1 MDRHD
6 ITHAV
11 LLIAYLFVYVHDS
24 SARPAVANSV
34 VAIATGGNALLVCSA
49 EFEKCHGAGDEGV
62 GGMHPKGLHRPV
74 LCSSQG
80 AQTQI
85 SRQ

>member
-1 MDRHD
+1 M
-6 ITHAV
+6 
-11 LLIAYLFVYVHDS
+11 LLITYLFLSVCTTRAT

-34 VAIATGGNALLVCSA
+34 VAIATGGDALLVCSA
-49 EFEKCHGAGDEGV
+49 EFEKCHGAGDGGV
-62 GGMHPKGLHRPV
+62 GGMHPKGFHRPV